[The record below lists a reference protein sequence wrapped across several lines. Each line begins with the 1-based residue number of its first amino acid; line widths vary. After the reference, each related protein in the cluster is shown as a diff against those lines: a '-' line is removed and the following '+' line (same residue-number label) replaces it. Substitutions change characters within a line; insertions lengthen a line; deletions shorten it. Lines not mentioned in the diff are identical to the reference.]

1 MRKTWSLIFLGQSSN
16 SSLAYGV
23 AGADWPKSTSK
34 RKSREIKFA
43 TALALTALVVRLTFV
58 AADFARVA
66 QW

>member
-1 MRKTWSLIFLGQSSN
+1 M
-16 SSLAYGV
+16 
-23 AGADWPKSTSK
+23 SK
-34 RKSREIKFA
+34 RKSKEIKFA